1 MQLPDKLITTLA
13 IMVGIIPKA
22 KTLTVWKPGQSGNP
36 KGRPKDQRTIAVLK
50 NDLELAV
57 REELSP
63 VKVTQVVNRMIKIAT
78 ESRDTLAAVAA
89 AKVVLGMAISKPHVQ
104 EQSSGSK
111 GFTIVIENATLQA
124 LQKPPIDAEFTQIE
138 VNANGVGSEKD

>member
-1 MQLPDKLITTLA
+1 MLLLDKLTTTVANLA
-13 IMVGIIPKA
+13 VK
-22 KTLTVWKPGQSGNP
+22 KKSVTKWVPGQSGNP
-36 KGRPKDQRTIAVLK
+36 AGRPKDVRTIAVLK

-78 ESRDTLAAVAA
+78 ESKDPMAAVAA
-89 AKVVLGMAISKPHVQ
+89 GKLVLGMAISKPHVQ
-104 EQSSGSK
+104 EQSSGNK

-124 LQKPPIDAEFTQIE
+124 LQKPDENQKVIDVQYENI
-138 VNANGVGSEKD
+138 NS

>member
-1 MQLPDKLITTLA
+1 MAKK
-13 IMVGIIPKA
+13 KA
-22 KTLTVWKPGQSGNP
+22 VTKWVPGQSGNP
-36 KGRPKDQRTIAVLK
+36 LGRPKDVRTIAVLK

-57 REELSP
+57 RGELKP
-63 VKVTQVVNRMIKIAT
+63 VRVTQVVNRMIDIALK
-78 ESRDTLAAVAA
+78 SRDPIAAVAA

-104 EQSSGSK
+104 EQQSGSK

-138 VNANGVGSEKD
+138 VDANGERSETH